1 MENKKQKKPR
11 KPRQPKATMTGLGDV
26 IEVIA
31 KPIAEA
37 IGLEEDCDGCNQRKK
52 VINKLWSFYK
62 KPTEEELEFLKG
74 VFEWYKGLPITSDK
88 VDDIV
93 KCEDIWMRL
102 ANIETEPCRTCGAAY
117 QNNYMDKLKEIYENY
132 I

>member
-1 MENKKQKKPR
+1 MENKKKRGRKPR
-11 KPRQPKATMTGLGDV
+11 KAITGIGDIV
-26 IEVIA
+26 EVVA
-31 KPIAEA
+31 KPVAEA
-37 IGLEEDCDGCNQRKK
+37 IGLEENCNGCEKRRKK
-52 VINKLWSFYK
+52 LNQLLSFYK
-62 KPTEEELEFLKG
+62 KPTDEELEFLKG

-93 KCEDIWMRL
+93 KCEDIWIRL
-102 ANIETEPCRTCGAAY
+102 ANVKTEPCRTCGAAY